1 MKKRWKYAV
10 LVGLLLLS
18 CLLLSGCQRETETMD
33 ENLAVYQIYYLN
45 PAMTRLVSQEY
56 RTETTETDYL
66 IQELMEQFRNVPAYV
81 DCQAALSDKVVYQG
95 YKQEDIVLYL
105 YFDNNYTSMK
115 SYREILCRAALART
129 MTQIPGIEYI
139 NIYSGQQ
146 PLMDADGMPVGMVS
160 SSDFIDSISDVN
172 SYEKTELTLY
182 FTDELGEMLYAEK
195 REVVHNINTSLEQV
209 ILGEL
214 IQGPEQEGLMPTL
227 DPQTKLL
234 NVSVNENVC
243 YLNFDTTFL
252 GNQLEVREYIP
263 IYSIVNSL
271 SELSSVN
278 RVPFT
283 INGEQNATFRESVS
297 LSAPFGRNLD
307 YIGGTEN

>member
-56 RTETTETDYL
+56 RTETTETDYQ

-115 SYREILCRAALART
+115 SYREILCRAALSRT
-129 MTQIPGIEYI
+129 LTQIPGIEYI
-139 NIYSGQQ
+139 NI
-146 PLMDADGMPVGMVS
+146 
-160 SSDFIDSISDVN
+160 SICEVFAVATRH
-172 SYEKTELTLY
+172 KT
-182 FTDELGEMLYAEK
+182 
-195 REVVHNINTSLEQV
+195 H
-209 ILGEL
+209 
-214 IQGPEQEGLMPTL
+214 
-227 DPQTKLL
+227 
-234 NVSVNENVC
+234 
-243 YLNFDTTFL
+243 
-252 GNQLEVREYIP
+252 
-263 IYSIVNSL
+263 
-271 SELSSVN
+271 
-278 RVPFT
+278 
-283 INGEQNATFRESVS
+283 
-297 LSAPFGRNLD
+297 
-307 YIGGTEN
+307 

>member
-10 LVGLLLLS
+10 LVRLLLLS

-278 RVPFT
+278 RVQFT

>member
-1 MKKRWKYAV
+1 MKRRWKYMILAGF
-10 LVGLLLLS
+10 LWLS
-18 CLLLSGCQRETETMD
+18 AMMVWGCQREEEALEEGMD
-33 ENLAVYQIYYLN
+33 AYQIYYLN

-56 RTETTETDYL
+56 RTATTETDYL
-66 IQELMEQFRNVPAYV
+66 IQELMEQFQHVPAYA
-81 DCQAALSDKVVYQG
+81 DCQAALTDKVVYQG

-115 SYREILCRAALART
+115 SYREILCRAALAKT
-129 MTQIPGIEYI
+129 LTQIPGIEYI

-146 PLMDADGMPVGMVS
+146 PLMDSSGMPVGMVS

-172 SYEKTELTLY
+172 AYEKTELTLY
-182 FTDELGEMLYAEK
+182 FTDEAGEMLYPEK

-214 IQGPEQEGLMPTL
+214 ISGPEQGLMPTL

-243 YLNFDTTFL
+243 YLNFDASFL
-252 GNQLEVREYIP
+252 NNQLEVKEYIP

-271 SELSSVN
+271 SELSSVS
-278 RVPFT
+278 RVQIT
-283 INGEQNATFRESVS
+283 INGEQNATFRDSVS
-297 LSAPFGRNLD
+297 LSTPFGRNLD

>member
-1 MKKRWKYAV
+1 MKRRWKYMILAGF
-10 LVGLLLLS
+10 LWLS
-18 CLLLSGCQRETETMD
+18 AMMAWGCQREEEALEEGMD
-33 ENLAVYQIYYLN
+33 AYQIYYLN

-56 RTETTETDYL
+56 RTATTETDYL
-66 IQELMEQFRNVPAYV
+66 IQELMEQFQHVPANV
-81 DCQAALSDKVVYQG
+81 DCQAALTDKVVYQG

-115 SYREILCRAALART
+115 SYREILCRAALAKT
-129 MTQIPGIEYI
+129 LTQIPGIEYI

-146 PLMDADGMPVGMVS
+146 PLMDSSGMPVGMVS

-172 SYEKTELTLY
+172 AYEKTELTLY
-182 FTDELGEMLYAEK
+182 FTDEAGEMLYPEK

-214 IQGPEQEGLMPTL
+214 ISGPEQGLMPTL

-243 YLNFDTTFL
+243 YLNFDASFL
-252 GNQLEVREYIP
+252 NNQLEVKEYIP

-271 SELSSVN
+271 SELSSVS
-278 RVPFT
+278 RVQIT
-283 INGEQNATFRESVS
+283 INGEQNATFRDSVS
-297 LSAPFGRNLD
+297 LSTPFGRNLD